1 MGIACLQEDEPMN
14 EGTYS
19 QACHAQKLQ
28 HIIAEAESDLD
39 LDQTEFERY
48 EACMRRYANSQ
59 NYELTINCLWR
70 CE

>member
-1 MGIACLQEDEPMN
+1 MN
-14 EGTYS
+14 EGGYS

-28 HIIAEAESDLD
+28 EIIAEAESDLD

-59 NYELTINCLWR
+59 NYELTINCL
-70 CE
+70 